1 MKILI
6 TGACGFIGYHL
17 SKKLLLNKKYK
28 IFGIDNFDNYY
39 SVKLKKK
46 ILINLKKIKNFSFKK
61 IDIKNIKLLDNYFNK
76 KKFDIIFHLAAQAGV
91 RYSIK
96 NPKKY
101 VENNILG
108 FFNLLEASKKNKVK
122 KIFYASSSSVYG
134 DSNLFPLKENQL
146 LRAKNLYSLS
156 KEFNE
161 NLSAVYSKFNNLNLI
176 GLRFFTAYGEWGRPD
191 MMMMKYILAK
201 KTKSK
206 FYLYN
211 YGNHSRDFT
220 YIDDL
225 TSILK
230 KMIFIKYKKKHDI
243 FNICSSKPIRIT
255 NVLKLIDKYLNN
267 KVIIKKVSLQ
277 QADVL
282 KTFGSNSKI
291 IKLTKFKKFTPLNV
305 GIKNLC
311 NWAKEF
317 YKI

>member
-46 ILINLKKIKNFSFKK
+46 RLTNLKKIKNFSFTK

-101 VENNILG
+101 VDNNILG

-134 DSNLFPLKENQL
+134 DSNSFPLKEDQL

-176 GLRFFTAYGEWGRPD
+176 GLRFFTAYGEWGRQ
-191 MMMMKYILAK
+191 
-201 KTKSK
+201 T
-206 FYLYN
+206 
-211 YGNHSRDFT
+211 
-220 YIDDL
+220 
-225 TSILK
+225 
-230 KMIFIKYKKKHDI
+230 
-243 FNICSSKPIRIT
+243 
-255 NVLKLIDKYLNN
+255 
-267 KVIIKKVSLQ
+267 
-277 QADVL
+277 
-282 KTFGSNSKI
+282 
-291 IKLTKFKKFTPLNV
+291 
-305 GIKNLC
+305 
-311 NWAKEF
+311 
-317 YKI
+317 

>member
-46 ILINLKKIKNFSFKK
+46 RLINLKKIKNFSFKK

-101 VENNILG
+101 VDNNILG

-134 DSNLFPLKENQL
+134 DSNSFPLKEDQL

-230 KMIFIKYKKKHDI
+230 KMIFVKYKKKHDI
-243 FNICSSKPIRIT
+243 FNICSSKPIKIT

-311 NWAKEF
+311 KWAKEF

>member
-39 SVKLKKK
+39 SIKLKKK
-46 ILINLKKIKNFSFKK
+46 RLINLKKIKNFSFKK

-201 KTKSK
+201 KNKSK

-230 KMIFIKYKKKHDI
+230 KMILIKYKKKHDI
-243 FNICSSKPIRIT
+243 FNICSSKPIKIT

-277 QADVL
+277 QADVI

-311 NWAKEF
+311 KWAKEF

>member
-39 SVKLKKK
+39 SIKLKKK
-46 ILINLKKIKNFSFKK
+46 RLINLKKIKNFSFKK

-230 KMIFIKYKKKHDI
+230 KMILIKYKKKHDI
-243 FNICSSKPIRIT
+243 FNICSSKPIKIT

-277 QADVL
+277 QADVI

-311 NWAKEF
+311 KWAKEF

>member
-28 IFGIDNFDNYY
+28 VFGIDNFDNYY
-39 SVKLKKK
+39 SVRLKKK
-46 ILINLKKIKNFSFKK
+46 RLLSLRKRKNFSFSK
-61 IDIKNIKLLDNYFNK
+61 IDIKNSKILNSYFNR

-96 NPKKY
+96 HPKKY
-101 VENNILG
+101 IENNIVG
-108 FFNLLEASKKNKVK
+108 FFNLLEASKKNNVK

-146 LRAKNLYSLS
+146 LKAKNLYSLS

-161 NLSAVYSKFNNLNLI
+161 NLSAVYSNFNNLNLI

-201 KTKSK
+201 KNKIK

-211 YGNHSRDFT
+211 YGNHLRDFT

-230 KMIFIKYKKKHDI
+230 KMLLIKFKKKHDI
-243 FNICSSKPIRIT
+243 FNICSSKPIKIT
-255 NVLKLIDKYLNN
+255 NVLKQIDKHLPN

-282 KTFGSNSKI
+282 KTFGSNAKI
-291 IKLTKFKKFTPLNV
+291 IKLTKFKKFTPLNT

-311 NWAKEF
+311 DWAKEF

>member
-46 ILINLKKIKNFSFKK
+46 RLINLKKIKNFSFKK

-230 KMIFIKYKKKHDI
+230 KMILIKYKKKHDI
-243 FNICSSKPIRIT
+243 FNICSSKPIKIT

-277 QADVL
+277 QADVI

-311 NWAKEF
+311 KWAKEF

>member
-46 ILINLKKIKNFSFKK
+46 RLINLKKIKNFSFKK
-61 IDIKNIKLLDNYFNK
+61 IDIKNIKSLDNYFNK

-230 KMIFIKYKKKHDI
+230 KMILIKYKKKHDI
-243 FNICSSKPIRIT
+243 FNICSSKPIKIT

-277 QADVL
+277 QADVI

-311 NWAKEF
+311 KWAKEF